1 MTFGANHYVPIL
13 KAKQGEK
20 AALSRVAGAL
30 VPRITPLLEIV
41 ERKDGKGIDAH
52 IETAFKGL
60 RQAVSSYPRC
70 FIDTHEVATDGP
82 TAAQA
87 VFGRAK
93 ADGIVFTPVTGVTRT
108 VDVAPALVHRDHGLA
123 LRLTRAEFEA
133 GQLPSAIPAF
143 LGTHNLSPG
152 EVDLIVDLGPV
163 EEMVVDGI
171 AALTHAFLADVP
183 NHLSWRTMTVSAS
196 AFPVSM
202 GGVDRHSHDLVERSD
217 WIAWRDHLH
226 SARHSLT
233 RLPTYSDYAI
243 QHPLGV
249 EGFDFRFMQVSAAIR
264 YTKAEHWLLVKGES
278 TRSVAPSSQFPA
290 LATRLVYGHLQPHFD
305 GAGHCHGCL
314 SIKAAADGVS
324 GLGSAGVWR
333 QLGTIHHLS
342 AVMDGLQGLAW
353 P

>member
-13 KAKQGEK
+13 KVKQGEK
-20 AALSRVAGAL
+20 AALSRVAAAL

-41 ERKDGKGIDAH
+41 ERTDGKAIDKH

-60 RQAVSSYPRC
+60 RDAVSSYPRC
-70 FIDTHEVATDGP
+70 FIDTREIETDGS
-82 TAAQA
+82 TAADT
-87 VFGRAK
+87 VFSRAK
-93 ADGIVFTPVTGVTRT
+93 AAGIVFTPVTGVTRT
-108 VDVAPALVHRDHGLA
+108 VDVGPALKHRDHGIG

-143 LGTHNLSPG
+143 LSTHDLSRSD
-152 EVDLIVDLGPV
+152 VDLIVDLGAV

-171 AALTHAFLADVP
+171 AALTNAFLADVP
-183 NHLSWRTMTVSAS
+183 NHQDWRTFTVSAS

-217 WIAWRDHLH
+217 WLAWRDHLY
-226 SARHSLT
+226 SARRSLV

-264 YTKAEHWLLVKGES
+264 YTKEEHWLLVKGES
-278 TRSVAPSSQFPA
+278 TRSVLPTAQFPQ
-290 LATRLVYGHLQPHFD
+290 LATRLVYGHLQQHF
-305 GAGHCHGCL
+305 AGSTHCFGCQA
-314 SIKAAADGVS
+314 IKAAADGVD
-324 GLGSAGVWR
+324 GYGSAGAWR
-333 QLGTIHHLS
+333 RLGTIHHLT
-342 AVMDGLQGLAW
+342 AVMQGLQSLNW